1 MKALSVLTLLAILV
15 GPIAAV
21 LVTRFIDAKRD
32 TYNRKMRV
40 FRTLMR
46 TRQQP
51 TSPQHVEAL
60 NLIEIEFSGCENVID
75 AFKALFQH
83 LGTHHQ
89 RLPLEEV
96 NANTA
101 PAEAIRRNA
110 QFDTRIGNER
120 QTLLAILL
128 HAISKEMKFRIEQ
141 LENFAGGYMPQGW
154 VDAEVEHK
162 VIRKYVTDLYTGSR
176 VVPVGVVDYTTAP
189 PANRQDTT

>member
-1 MKALSVLTLLAILV
+1 M
-15 GPIAAV
+15 G
-21 LVTRFIDAKRD
+21 TRR
-32 TYNRKMRV
+32 
-40 FRTLMR
+40 
-46 TRQQP
+46 QP

-60 NLIEIEFSGCENVID
+60 NLIEIEFSGCENVIN

-96 NANTA
+96 NDHIA
-101 PAEAIRRNA
+101 PAEASRRNF
-110 QFDTRIGNER
+110 QFDTRIVNER

-141 LENFAGGYMPQGW
+141 LEIFAGGYMPQGW
-154 VDAEVEHK
+154 VDAEVEQK
-162 VIRKYVTDLYTGSR
+162 MIREYVTDLSTGSR
-176 VVPVGVVDYTTAP
+176 VVPVSVVDYTTAP